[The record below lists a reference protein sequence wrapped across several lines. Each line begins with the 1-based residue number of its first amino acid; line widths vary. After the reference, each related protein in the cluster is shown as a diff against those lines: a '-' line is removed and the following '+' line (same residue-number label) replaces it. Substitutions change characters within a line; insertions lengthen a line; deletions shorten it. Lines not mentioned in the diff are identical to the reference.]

1 MDMLLR
7 CNSYLIPSY
16 EQLIKYYPEIVEY
29 RIYLA
34 QSLYKGENYI
44 EALKACQNIDRPEL
58 AHQLTILQF
67 ACKYQMNELN
77 NAHAMINNADQDKQE
92 TLIAQGCILYKVIEI

>member
-1 MDMLLR
+1 
-7 CNSYLIPSY
+7 
-16 EQLIKYYPEIVEY
+16 LIKYYPEIVEY

-44 EALKACQNIDRPEL
+44 EALKACQNIERPEL

-67 ACKYQMNELN
+67 ACKYQMNELS
-77 NAHAMINNADQDKQE
+77 NAHVLLNNADPEKQE
-92 TLIAQGCILYKVIEI
+92 TLISHGCILYKVIESL